1 LVKLK
6 PDFPALFAPGIHQEN
21 LSSIESVAVL
31 PFSTDVRR
39 SVLFNQL
46 DSWIK
51 ELRAINLSARI
62 WIDGSFLTE
71 KPSPDDIDCVIW
83 TPRFTVQPTNENYQR
98 VSMLFDKAA
107 AKINF
112 NIDLYV
118 EDPIPDGLLHR
129 EAYWK
134 GFFGY
139 CHDRVTAKG
148 FVELII

>member
-1 LVKLK
+1 MK

-31 PFSTDVRR
+31 PFSADVRR
-39 SVLFNQL
+39 SLLFNQF
-46 DSWIK
+46 DAWIK

-71 KPSPDDIDCVIW
+71 KPSPDDIDCVLWI
-83 TPRFTVQPTNENYQR
+83 PRFTVEPTKESYQKLG
-98 VSMLFDKAA
+98 MLFDKTA

-118 EDPIPDGLLHR
+118 ELPHPNELVHR

-148 FVELII
+148 FVELTI

>member
-1 LVKLK
+1 M
-6 PDFPALFAPGIHQEN
+6 
-21 LSSIESVAVL
+21 
-31 PFSTDVRR
+31 RR
-39 SVLFNQL
+39 SLLFNQF
-46 DSWIK
+46 DAWIK

-71 KPSPDDIDCVIW
+71 KPSPDDIDCVLWI
-83 TPRFTVQPTNENYQR
+83 PRFTVEPTKESYQKLG
-98 VSMLFDKAA
+98 MLFDKTA

-118 EDPIPDGLLHR
+118 ELPHPNELVHR

-148 FVELII
+148 FVELTI